1 MIKSDIVNDK
11 ELIELIRSNS
21 PDFDILR
28 IQKAIMMTQQ
38 AHDQQKRESGEDYI
52 IHPFNVCRILSEM
65 HADEDTLIAGLLHD
79 TLEDTSLS
87 KHEIEAVFGCD
98 VSRLVEGVSK
108 LKQYPYHSES
118 KRHDNQAENY
128 RKLLLAITQD
138 LRVLLIKLADR
149 LHNLNTLNFKDTESR
164 IRIAKESLEIY
175 APLANR
181 FGLVKFQRAIEDLSL
196 KYIDPEEYKNIAR
209 FLNETKEK
217 RENYI
222 DQLLPL
228 IKEAFIKN
236 EIPAEIKGRAKH
248 IYSIYKKSK
257 HRKVSYHEIYD
268 FVGIRIIVE
277 TIEQCYFA
285 LAIIHSLFEP
295 TEKKLKDYILRPK
308 ANGYQSLHTVVSG
321 TDHQKIEFQ
330 IRTQQM
336 HLFAEEGIAAHWR
349 YKNQQNESKSIFKTK
364 RSEENLTWLKEIL
377 NHEVA
382 RSEEF
387 IQLLRKKLQNDGI
400 VVVSPQNDYIR
411 LPFESSPLDFAFA
424 IHSEVGLHCTGA
436 KVNGKICS
444 LKTKLKDGD
453 QVEIMTSGN
462 ANPNKD
468 WLNNLVSHRAKQK
481 LIQYLHKQEKED
493 AIRIGKQI
501 FEKRC
506 RKLSWKHKKTEDILE
521 IAKAVKINNASTLYY
536 LLGSGKLLF
545 SEIKEAISKQKT
557 SDQESAISSG
567 DHQINDHK
575 NQKVGIILGRIN
587 NLMLSFASCCHPQTG
602 DPVIGYISRGRGI
615 SIHKKN
621 CHNRSF
627 IQQCESEPERVV
639 DVTWDIPK
647 TMKEETYQNTKIR
660 ISGKKRP
667 RLLFDILGIFAR
679 YQIQA
684 IELKREIHGHDI
696 QVDYRIE
703 YHFQEEYEKLIQ
715 KLKHIPNVDHVAK
728 IV

>member
-1 MIKSDIVNDK
+1 MIKSDIIEETD
-11 ELIELIRSNS
+11 LIELIQRNL
-21 PDFDILR
+21 PEFDICR
-28 IQKAIMMTQQ
+28 IQKAISMAQR

-52 IHPFNVCRILSEM
+52 IHPYNVCRILCEM

-79 TLEDTSLS
+79 TLEDTDLT
-87 KHEIEAVFGCD
+87 KREIEEMFGSD
-98 VSRLVEGVSK
+98 VSHLVEGVSK

-118 KRHDNQAENY
+118 KRQDNQADNY

-149 LHNLNTLNFKDTESR
+149 LHNLNTLNYKENESR
-164 IRIAKESLEIY
+164 LRIAKESLEIY

-181 FGLVKFQRAIEDLSL
+181 FGLVKIQRDIEDLSL

-217 RENYI
+217 REAYI
-222 DQLLPL
+222 EHLLPL
-228 IKEAFIKN
+228 LAEAFSKN

-248 IYSIYKKSK
+248 IYSIYKKSRN
-257 HRKVSYHEIYD
+257 RKVPYHEIYD

-277 TIEQCYFA
+277 NIEQCYFA

-295 TEKKLKDYILRPK
+295 TERKLKDYILRPK
-308 ANGYQSLHTVVSG
+308 ANGYQSLHTVVNG
-321 TDHQKIEFQ
+321 ADHQKIEFQ

-349 YKNQQNESKSIFKTK
+349 YKHQQSESKSIFKTK

-377 NHEVA
+377 NHEVS

-387 IQLLRKKLQNDGI
+387 IQLLRKRLQNDGI

-411 LPFESSPLDFAFA
+411 LPYESSPLDFAFA
-424 IHSEVGLHCTGA
+424 IHSEVGLHCSGA

-444 LKTKLKDGD
+444 LKSKLKDGD
-453 QVEIMTSGN
+453 QVEIITSGN
-462 ANPNKD
+462 ANPSKD
-468 WLNNLVSHRAKQK
+468 WLNILVSHRAKQK
-481 LIQYLHKQEKED
+481 LLQYLHKKEKED

-536 LLGSGKLLF
+536 LLGTGKLLF
-545 SEIKEAISKQKT
+545 SEIKEAVLK
-557 SDQESAISSG
+557 QESYEKGNPIYSYDPQLKDQKS
-567 DHQINDHK
+567 
-575 NQKVGIILGRIN
+575 QKVGIILGSIN
-587 NLMLSFASCCHPQTG
+587 NLMVSFASCCHPQTG

-615 SIHKKN
+615 SIHKEN
-621 CHNRSF
+621 CRNLSF

-639 DVTWDIPK
+639 SVSWDIPK
-647 TMKEETYQNTKIR
+647 VLNQEKIINYKIA

-679 YQIQA
+679 FQIDA
-684 IELKREIHGHDI
+684 TELKREIHGHQI
-696 QVDYRIE
+696 NVEFRISIHNE
-703 YHFQEEYEKLIQ
+703 KEYEMLIQ
-715 KLKHIPNVDHVAK
+715 KLKRIPGIEKLEKLN
-728 IV
+728 